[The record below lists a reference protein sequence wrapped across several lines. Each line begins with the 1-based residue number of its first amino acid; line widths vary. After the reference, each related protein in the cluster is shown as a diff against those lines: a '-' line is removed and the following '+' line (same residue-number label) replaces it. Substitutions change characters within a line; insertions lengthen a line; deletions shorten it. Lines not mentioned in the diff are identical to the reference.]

1 MDKSSMSSL
10 DFAPLLASGLPP
22 GAAKWDLTRLTGS
35 PIHGKDAMV
44 EVIGGDRV
52 GASADYDNRALARDP
67 RRVAVTDLPI
77 IDLSPFIAESAHAE
91 RMRMARQLR
100 AACIDIGFFYVT
112 GHGFSNSELDAVLTQ
127 GRSFF
132 ALPLAEKMQ
141 VLSRNVDMPGFV
153 RTGGIDPEKNRD
165 KVVDIKERFSLTREL
180 ARGEQARPDS
190 RIGRTQWPARE
201 KLPAFEITMKAY
213 VARLQ
218 QVSRALN
225 HAFALSLDLPEDYF
239 DALYQ
244 RPDMTLTFNFYP
256 PVDPSKLKATQWSFS
271 PHADYTAFT
280 VLLQDSNGGLQA
292 RNSAGDWIDVPSK
305 DGTLVVNV
313 GNLLARWTNDL
324 YASTLHRA
332 LHVGSEPRISA
343 AFFVYPDATSV
354 VRCIETCQGP
364 DNPPRYED
372 VTTAEYVRVLREDA
386 HRTGRPAVAADTAKR
401 LQAT

>member
-1 MDKSSMSSL
+1 M
-10 DFAPLLASGLPP
+10 A
-22 GAAKWDLTRLTGS
+22 
-35 PIHGKDAMV
+35 
-44 EVIGGDRV
+44 EVMRGEQV
-52 GASADYDNRALARDP
+52 GAYADFDNRALAGDR

-77 IDLSPFIAESAHAE
+77 IDLSPFMSGGTIEE
-91 RMRMARQLR
+91 RRRVARELR
-100 AACIDIGFFYVT
+100 AACIDIGFFYLT
-112 GHGFSNSELDAVLTQ
+112 GHGFSLNELDAVLSE

-132 ALPLAEKMQ
+132 ALPLEEKMQ

-153 RTGGIDPEKNRD
+153 RTGGIDPEKNRG

-180 ARGEQARPDS
+180 APGEQARPDS

-201 KLPAFEITMKAY
+201 RLPAFERTMKDY

-218 QVSRALN
+218 RLSGALN
-225 HAFALSLDLPEDYF
+225 HAFALSLDLAEDYF
-239 DALYQ
+239 DALYR

-256 PVDPSKLKATQWSFS
+256 PVDPARLEATQWSFS

-280 VLLQDSNGGLQA
+280 VLLQDSSGGLQA
-292 RNSAGDWIDVPSK
+292 RNSAGDWIDVTPK
-305 DGTLVVNV
+305 QGTFVVNV

-332 LHVGSEPRISA
+332 LHVGSAPRISA
-343 AFFVYPDATSV
+343 AFFVYPDAGTI
-354 VRCIETCQGP
+354 VRCIETCRGP

-386 HRTGRPAVAADTAKR
+386 HRTGRPAVAADTAQR
-401 LQAT
+401 LKGT